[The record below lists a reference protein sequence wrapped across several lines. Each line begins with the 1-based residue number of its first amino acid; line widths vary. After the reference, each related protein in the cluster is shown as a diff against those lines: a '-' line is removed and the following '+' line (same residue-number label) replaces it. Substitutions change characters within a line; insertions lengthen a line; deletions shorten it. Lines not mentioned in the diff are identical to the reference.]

1 MSYKN
6 KSKNTYIMNNNIC
19 ENCIKLNNNIDV
31 LNTKISQLE
40 CDNQVLNSRITCLKY
55 DNDELRKE
63 NYIKI
68 KDFYIIY
75 NKNKSKIYFY

>member
-1 MSYKN
+1 
-6 KSKNTYIMNNNIC
+6 MNNNLY
-19 ENCIKLNNNIDV
+19 ENDSKSDV

-40 CDNQVLNSRITCLKY
+40 CDNEVLNSRITCLEY
-55 DNDELRKE
+55 DSKSDELRKE